1 MAIGG
6 NWWQLISSLGGNWWQ
21 LAAIGGN
28 WWQLPP
34 SKRVTS
40 NVVNFDLDYLNYNTI
55 TTINVI
61 SESLV
66 CFY

>member
-1 MAIGG
+1 VAIGG

-40 NVVNFDLDYLNYNTI
+40 NVVKTLFKIYKKNKKMLYDKKD
-55 TTINVI
+55 VI
-61 SESLV
+61 
-66 CFY
+66 